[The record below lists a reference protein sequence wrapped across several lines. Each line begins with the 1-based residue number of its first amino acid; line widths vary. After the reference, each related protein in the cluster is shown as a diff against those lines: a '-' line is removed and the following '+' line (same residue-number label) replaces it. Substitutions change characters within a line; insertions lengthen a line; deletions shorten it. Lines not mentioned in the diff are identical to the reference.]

1 MRNRE
6 PNRDFVGARVV
17 DPTLGLDAIRT
28 IAVRNGVIAA
38 IIDGAPAEPDL
49 DTERV
54 DCAGMVLCPGFI
66 DPHVHLRHPG
76 DPQKETLE
84 SGLAA
89 AAAGGFTAVA
99 AMPNTRPPI
108 DRASAV
114 SALIRA
120 AETIGGVRC
129 YPIGCVTIART
140 GDSMAALRGM
150 AKAGAVAFSD
160 DGSTTASLKVLYHA
174 ARLIADLPQPFLS
187 HCDDPTFES
196 ALMNEGAIS
205 DLLGVAGTPNVAEAA
220 IAARDLLVA
229 RVTGKRWHLCHVSA
243 RETIDVLRWARSTGT
258 DASGEATPHHVR
270 CTDDMLLGFDAA
282 MRVNPPLR
290 SAADVSALKAAV
302 ADGTIDIFASDHAP
316 HAPDEKEPPLSHS
329 CAGFTGLETAVAAMF
344 DTFRDLPIAT
354 LVANFSTN
362 VARLLGVEG
371 GTLAPGSPAD
381 ITGLH
386 LERQWTVDPAAF
398 VSKGRTTPFSGR
410 TFDVK
415 PAMSVV
421 GGAIVYAVDRSG
433 RPLAPAPN
441 APRRSVRA

>member
-1 MRNRE
+1 
-6 PNRDFVGARVV
+6 A
-17 DPTLGLDAIRT
+17 
-28 IAVRNGVIAA
+28 
-38 IIDGAPAEPDL
+38 
-49 DTERV
+49 
-54 DCAGMVLCPGFI
+54 
-66 DPHVHLRHPG
+66 
-76 DPQKETLE
+76 
-84 SGLAA
+84 
-89 AAAGGFTAVA
+89 
-99 AMPNTRPPI
+99 
-108 DRASAV
+108 
-114 SALIRA
+114 
-120 AETIGGVRC
+120 IGGVRC
-129 YPIGCVTIART
+129 YPIGSVTIARA

-160 DGSTTASLKVLYHA
+160 DGATTASLKALYHA

-187 HCDDPTFES
+187 HCDDPAFEG

-205 DLLGVAGTPNVAEAA
+205 DLLGVAGAPNLAEAA

-229 RVTGKRWHLCHVSA
+229 RVTGKRWHLCLVRA
-243 RETIDVLRWARSTGT
+243 RVTIDVVRWARSTGV
-258 DASGEATPHHVR
+258 DASGEATPHHDR
-270 CTDDMLLGFDAA
+270 CTDDQLLGFDAS

-290 SAADVSALKAAV
+290 SATDVRALKAAV
-302 ADGTIDIFASDHAP
+302 VDGTIDIFASDHAP
-316 HAPDEKEPPLSHS
+316 HAPDDKEPPLSHA
-329 CAGFTGLETAVAAMF
+329 CVGFSGLETAVAAMF

-398 VSKGRTTPFSGR
+398 LSKGRATAFSGQA
-410 TFDVK
+410 FDVK

-433 RPLAPAPN
+433 RPLQGPN
-441 APRRSVRA
+441 AARRAVKA